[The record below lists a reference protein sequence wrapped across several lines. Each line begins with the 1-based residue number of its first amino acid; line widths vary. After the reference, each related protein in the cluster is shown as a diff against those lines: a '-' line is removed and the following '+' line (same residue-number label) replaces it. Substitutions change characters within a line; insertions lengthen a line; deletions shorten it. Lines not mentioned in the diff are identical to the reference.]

1 MHAWYV
7 HECFLVETNLSFLV
21 ETNLIT
27 ITIGLRLTD
36 ADSHARFAPDF
47 IDAHSHAGLST
58 A

>member
-7 HECFLVETNLSFLV
+7 HECFLV

-47 IDAHSHAGLST
+47 IDAHSHAGVST